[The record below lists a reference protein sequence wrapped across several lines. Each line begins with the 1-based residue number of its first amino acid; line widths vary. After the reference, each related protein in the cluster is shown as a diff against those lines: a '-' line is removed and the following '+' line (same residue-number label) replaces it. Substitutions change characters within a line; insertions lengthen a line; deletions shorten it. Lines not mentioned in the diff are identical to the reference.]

1 MFGSL
6 KIGHK
11 IWLGFAVVLIIMAA
25 ISILTLKSL
34 ANVEHSV
41 VEMVQVRQPTA
52 LLSKEL
58 SAIVHQTASALG
70 FFLSTKEETHRD
82 GFLEGL
88 KESEALVSQL
98 KSHKAVSSDK
108 QSADLVE
115 GLATDLD
122 KFRTLGDRLLD
133 TTTSYEKNFPGIAYA
148 NADLNPMSR
157 VMVQLTSQMI
167 TSETEEDVSEER
179 REMLVLFSDL
189 RYAWS
194 NVMNSIRGYLAFRS
208 EAVTNDLKLYMER
221 TEQLVE
227 KLEVFE
233 DELTLDQADAL
244 SQFKSQLT
252 TYKANIAKMMAI
264 HGGAQWQ
271 TDAWLVRSEATPL
284 FQQIDN
290 KLTTLEEL
298 QAKAITQTNTTLIS
312 ETTQTTRMV
321 SILLVSGL
329 LIGLFMAWLIGRA
342 ICKPLGEVV
351 DALDDIAHG
360 EGDLT
365 RRLGS
370 HTNDEIGHLAQ
381 AFNTFIDKIQAL
393 VQHTAKATD
402 EVIKAV
408 ADTTSS
414 TSSITQKVLTQEHET
429 QQVATAIHQM
439 SATITEVANNA
450 ANASEASRSASK
462 EAAAG
467 HKTVEDTAHSI
478 QALHSEISAAAEIIG
493 QVEKNS
499 EGIGSVLDVI
509 KGIAEQTNLLALN
522 AAIEAARAGEQGR
535 GFAVVADEVRNLAT
549 RTQESAGEIE
559 QMIRNLQTNTNQ
571 AVKAIESGCDT
582 ADKNVQQ
589 ANSARTS
596 LEAINRAIDTISAM
610 NQQIALASEQQSEVS
625 EEINRSIVSIS
636 QESKDAA
643 ALSQSSMTTTKHLGQ
658 LAAELQQVIRQFK
671 LSADDKPRGLTEAHH
686 QKQQK
691 TAAAI
696 ESADMAMP
704 EAHKKAV

>member
-1 MFGSL
+1 MFSSL
-6 KIGHK
+6 KIGYK
-11 IWLGFAVVLIIMAA
+11 VWTGFAVVLIIMAA

-34 ANVEHSV
+34 ASVEHSV

-58 SAIVHQTASALG
+58 SANVHQTASALG
-70 FFLSTKEETHRD
+70 FFLSTKEETHRE
-82 GFLEGL
+82 GFLQGL
-88 KESEALVSQL
+88 KQSEALVTKL
-98 KSHKAVSSDK
+98 KSLKAVASDK
-108 QSADLVE
+108 QSAELVE
-115 GLATDLD
+115 GLASDLV
-122 KFRTLGDRLLD
+122 KFRLLGDRLLD

-167 TSETEEDVSEER
+167 SSETEEDVSEER

-208 EAVTNDLKLYMER
+208 DAVTNDLKLYVER
-221 TEQLVE
+221 TEQLLE
-227 KLEVFE
+227 KIAEFE
-233 DELTLDQADAL
+233 YELTLDQADSL
-244 SQFKSQLT
+244 EQFKGMLA
-252 TYKANIAKMMAI
+252 TYKANIVKMTAI
-264 HGGAQWQ
+264 HGGDQWQ

-290 KLTTLEEL
+290 KLNTLEERQS
-298 QAKAITQTNTTLIS
+298 QAIAQTNTTLVD
-312 ETTQTTRMV
+312 ETNQTTGMV
-321 SILLVSGL
+321 SALLVSGL

-342 ICKPLGEVV
+342 ITKPLKEVV

-365 RRLGS
+365 RRLDS
-370 HTNDEIGHLAQ
+370 HTHDEIGHLAQ

-393 VQHTAKATD
+393 VQHTAKATE
-402 EVIKAV
+402 EVITAV
-408 ADTTSS
+408 AETTDS
-414 TSSITQKVLTQEHET
+414 TNIISQKVLKQEQET

-450 ANASEASRSASK
+450 SSASEASRSATE

-467 HKTVEDTAHSI
+467 HKTVENTARSI
-478 QALHSEISAAAEIIG
+478 QALQAEISAAAGIIG

-499 EGIGSVLDVI
+499 AGIGSVLDVI

-559 QMIRNLQTNTNQ
+559 EMIRNLQTNTHQ
-571 AVKAIESGCDT
+571 AVKAIESGCGT
-582 ADKNVQQ
+582 AEENVKQ
-589 ANSARTS
+589 ANSARDS
-596 LEAINRAIDTISAM
+596 LEAITSAIDTINAM
-610 NQQIALASEQQSEVS
+610 NRQIALASEQQSEVS

-643 ALSQSSMTTTKHLGQ
+643 SLSQSSMATTKHLGH
-658 LAAELQQVIRQFK
+658 LAAELQQVVRQFK
-671 LSADDKPRGLTEAHH
+671 LSSDETTQLTPSSGTPLAGKEKSND
-686 QKQQK
+686 Q
-691 TAAAI
+691 TI
-696 ESADMAMP
+696 ERN
-704 EAHKKAV
+704 ELKKAV

>member
-1 MFGSL
+1 M
-6 KIGHK
+6 
-11 IWLGFAVVLIIMAA
+11 
-25 ISILTLKSL
+25 
-34 ANVEHSV
+34 
-41 VEMVQVRQPTA
+41 
-52 LLSKEL
+52 
-58 SAIVHQTASALG
+58 
-70 FFLSTKEETHRD
+70 
-82 GFLEGL
+82 
-88 KESEALVSQL
+88 
-98 KSHKAVSSDK
+98 
-108 QSADLVE
+108 
-115 GLATDLD
+115 
-122 KFRTLGDRLLD
+122 
-133 TTTSYEKNFPGIAYA
+133 
-148 NADLNPMSR
+148 
-157 VMVQLTSQMI
+157 
-167 TSETEEDVSEER
+167 
-179 REMLVLFSDL
+179 
-189 RYAWS
+189 
-194 NVMNSIRGYLAFRS
+194 
-208 EAVTNDLKLYMER
+208 
-221 TEQLVE
+221 
-227 KLEVFE
+227 
-233 DELTLDQADAL
+233 
-244 SQFKSQLT
+244 
-252 TYKANIAKMMAI
+252 
-264 HGGAQWQ
+264 
-271 TDAWLVRSEATPL
+271 
-284 FQQIDN
+284 
-290 KLTTLEEL
+290 
-298 QAKAITQTNTTLIS
+298 
-312 ETTQTTRMV
+312 
-321 SILLVSGL
+321 
-329 LIGLFMAWLIGRA
+329 
-342 ICKPLGEVV
+342 
-351 DALDDIAHG
+351 
-360 EGDLT
+360 
-365 RRLGS
+365 
-370 HTNDEIGHLAQ
+370 AQ

-408 ADTTSS
+408 ADTASS

-467 HKTVEDTAHSI
+467 HKTVENTAHSI
-478 QALHSEISAAAEIIG
+478 QALHAEISAAAEIIG

-571 AVKAIESGCDT
+571 AVKAIESGCET

-696 ESADMAMP
+696 ESADTAMP